1 MNTVYNIQEVA
12 KILKTTQKAVRRLV
26 ASGDLESSK
35 SRTKYIITGKAL
47 VEYQENN

>member
-26 ASGDLESSK
+26 AQW
-35 SRTKYIITGKAL
+35 RFGKF
-47 VEYQENN
+47 